1 MQDSSMLVD
10 PNSVSIP
17 SLTST
22 SNIATIHSPV
32 LKNVRGFYQVKNE
45 TDLIS
50 CMENLNSLF
59 NRAIDMETT
68 PSDESSS
75 APVKKQT
82 SRPPRRPQT
91 ALSPRSAQLQ
101 EFTNQ
106 ADELLSGDPNQLKKL
121 LLTPEMRAAMNE
133 TGITKEE
140 LASKSIE
147 DFTKEK
153 HRQCSL
159 TLWAE
164 KLISGV
170 GRGKKNSLALLLQVA
185 SDNSQVQERPSTSS
199 GQDYD
204 RELAHEHKLL
214 EAMIKGRLKYEKIL
228 EKEAEKIFKK
238 RAKYVVMENGVPLR
252 NAEETYS
259 AQLRQQMNAEKCDL
273 NRAKMER
280 VQKQRELLEETKK
293 QNADAR
299 RRYEQSKL
307 EHCKQE
313 KDVLT
318 REKKAIE
325 EKRQKKRQQEASLQ
339 EKRRTTQW
347 QSMLR
352 KESKRLMNQE
362 REANVLH
369 IKNVQAF
376 KKAQAAKKIAAN
388 YRRIDNLNEVKRAI
402 VDERKRIHKL
412 ARIRYNN
419 CKHLSE
425 EIRLT
430 PGPGEYNPPLSVPT
444 SGGGGGAWSP
454 LPNGPTDI
462 QKLHETPGPGAYED
476 TNSIQHSMKYT
487 GTTFA
492 KSRLLNT
499 LEMQLGP
506 GPGQY
511 ISSAKSSTLNKNNG
525 PLFLS
530 SNVPSPFELALRRA
544 AELPAPCDYSPTT
557 HKDVTRSTIDFRR
570 ALHTMTTS
578 YLLASKDKEDIMID
592 TDINAFEHDKTQ

>member
-1 MQDSSMLVD
+1 
-10 PNSVSIP
+10 
-17 SLTST
+17 
-22 SNIATIHSPV
+22 
-32 LKNVRGFYQVKNE
+32 
-45 TDLIS
+45 
-50 CMENLNSLF
+50 
-59 NRAIDMETT
+59 
-68 PSDESSS
+68 
-75 APVKKQT
+75 
-82 SRPPRRPQT
+82 
-91 ALSPRSAQLQ
+91 
-101 EFTNQ
+101 
-106 ADELLSGDPNQLKKL
+106 
-121 LLTPEMRAAMNE
+121 
-133 TGITKEE
+133 
-140 LASKSIE
+140 
-147 DFTKEK
+147 
-153 HRQCSL
+153 
-159 TLWAE
+159 
-164 KLISGV
+164 
-170 GRGKKNSLALLLQVA
+170 
-185 SDNSQVQERPSTSS
+185 
-199 GQDYD
+199 
-204 RELAHEHKLL
+204 
-214 EAMIKGRLKYEKIL
+214 
-228 EKEAEKIFKK
+228 
-238 RAKYVVMENGVPLR
+238 MENGVPLR

-325 EKRQKKRQQEASLQ
+325 EKRQKKRQQVIAEAKRSDQERRQNIQSTLDDKAIPPGLEASLQ

>member
-10 PNSVSIP
+10 PNSASIP

-22 SNIATIHSPV
+22 SNIATINSPV

-228 EKEAEKIFKK
+228 EKEAEKIRQK

-259 AQLRQQMNAEKCDL
+259 AQLRQQMNAEKCEL

-444 SGGGGGAWSP
+444 SGGGGAWSP

-557 HKDVTRSTIDFRR
+557 HKDATRSTIDFRR

-592 TDINAFEHDKTQ
+592 TDINALEHDKTQ

>member
-1 MQDSSMLVD
+1 M
-10 PNSVSIP
+10 
-17 SLTST
+17 
-22 SNIATIHSPV
+22 H
-32 LKNVRGFYQVKNE
+32 
-45 TDLIS
+45 
-50 CMENLNSLF
+50 
-59 NRAIDMETT
+59 
-68 PSDESSS
+68 
-75 APVKKQT
+75 
-82 SRPPRRPQT
+82 
-91 ALSPRSAQLQ
+91 
-101 EFTNQ
+101 
-106 ADELLSGDPNQLKKL
+106 
-121 LLTPEMRAAMNE
+121 
-133 TGITKEE
+133 
-140 LASKSIE
+140 
-147 DFTKEK
+147 
-153 HRQCSL
+153 
-159 TLWAE
+159 
-164 KLISGV
+164 
-170 GRGKKNSLALLLQVA
+170 LALLLQVA

-325 EKRQKKRQQEASLQ
+325 EKRQKKRQQ
-339 EKRRTTQW
+339 
-347 QSMLR
+347 
-352 KESKRLMNQE
+352 SKRLMNQE

-388 YRRIDNLNEVKRAI
+388 YRRIDNLN
-402 VDERKRIHKL
+402 
-412 ARIRYNN
+412 
-419 CKHLSE
+419 
-425 EIRLT
+425 
-430 PGPGEYNPPLSVPT
+430 GPGEYNPPLSVPT

>member
-1 MQDSSMLVD
+1 
-10 PNSVSIP
+10 
-17 SLTST
+17 
-22 SNIATIHSPV
+22 
-32 LKNVRGFYQVKNE
+32 
-45 TDLIS
+45 
-50 CMENLNSLF
+50 
-59 NRAIDMETT
+59 
-68 PSDESSS
+68 
-75 APVKKQT
+75 
-82 SRPPRRPQT
+82 
-91 ALSPRSAQLQ
+91 
-101 EFTNQ
+101 
-106 ADELLSGDPNQLKKL
+106 
-121 LLTPEMRAAMNE
+121 
-133 TGITKEE
+133 
-140 LASKSIE
+140 
-147 DFTKEK
+147 
-153 HRQCSL
+153 
-159 TLWAE
+159 
-164 KLISGV
+164 
-170 GRGKKNSLALLLQVA
+170 
-185 SDNSQVQERPSTSS
+185 
-199 GQDYD
+199 
-204 RELAHEHKLL
+204 
-214 EAMIKGRLKYEKIL
+214 
-228 EKEAEKIFKK
+228 
-238 RAKYVVMENGVPLR
+238 MENGVPLR

-325 EKRQKKRQQEASLQ
+325 EKRQKKRQQ
-339 EKRRTTQW
+339 
-347 QSMLR
+347 
-352 KESKRLMNQE
+352 SKRLMNQE

>member
-1 MQDSSMLVD
+1 M
-10 PNSVSIP
+10 
-17 SLTST
+17 
-22 SNIATIHSPV
+22 H
-32 LKNVRGFYQVKNE
+32 
-45 TDLIS
+45 
-50 CMENLNSLF
+50 
-59 NRAIDMETT
+59 
-68 PSDESSS
+68 
-75 APVKKQT
+75 
-82 SRPPRRPQT
+82 
-91 ALSPRSAQLQ
+91 
-101 EFTNQ
+101 
-106 ADELLSGDPNQLKKL
+106 
-121 LLTPEMRAAMNE
+121 
-133 TGITKEE
+133 
-140 LASKSIE
+140 
-147 DFTKEK
+147 
-153 HRQCSL
+153 
-159 TLWAE
+159 
-164 KLISGV
+164 
-170 GRGKKNSLALLLQVA
+170 LALLLQVA

-325 EKRQKKRQQEASLQ
+325 EKRQKKRQQ
-339 EKRRTTQW
+339 
-347 QSMLR
+347 
-352 KESKRLMNQE
+352 SKRLMNQE

-592 TDINAFEHDKTQ
+592 TDINALEHDKTQ

>member
-1 MQDSSMLVD
+1 
-10 PNSVSIP
+10 
-17 SLTST
+17 
-22 SNIATIHSPV
+22 
-32 LKNVRGFYQVKNE
+32 
-45 TDLIS
+45 
-50 CMENLNSLF
+50 
-59 NRAIDMETT
+59 
-68 PSDESSS
+68 
-75 APVKKQT
+75 
-82 SRPPRRPQT
+82 
-91 ALSPRSAQLQ
+91 
-101 EFTNQ
+101 
-106 ADELLSGDPNQLKKL
+106 
-121 LLTPEMRAAMNE
+121 
-133 TGITKEE
+133 
-140 LASKSIE
+140 
-147 DFTKEK
+147 
-153 HRQCSL
+153 
-159 TLWAE
+159 
-164 KLISGV
+164 
-170 GRGKKNSLALLLQVA
+170 
-185 SDNSQVQERPSTSS
+185 
-199 GQDYD
+199 
-204 RELAHEHKLL
+204 
-214 EAMIKGRLKYEKIL
+214 
-228 EKEAEKIFKK
+228 
-238 RAKYVVMENGVPLR
+238 MENGVPLR

-325 EKRQKKRQQEASLQ
+325 EKRQKKRQQVIAEAKRSDQERRQNIQSTLDDKEASLQ

-388 YRRIDNLNEVKRAI
+388 YRRIDNLN
-402 VDERKRIHKL
+402 
-412 ARIRYNN
+412 
-419 CKHLSE
+419 
-425 EIRLT
+425 
-430 PGPGEYNPPLSVPT
+430 GPGEYNPPLSVPT